1 MTVRGVQ
8 VANLA
13 EELDVHFGT
22 LAKHLARCDGLLK
35 SMAAEELLVTHA
47 RGDKLKGRPAAE
59 VLMKPKE
66 LREHM
71 NSRLTSPD
79 LKTAEDALSVMRA
92 EAAQHA
98 LDPHN

>member
-1 MTVRGVQ
+1 
-8 VANLA
+8 
-13 EELDVHFGT
+13 
-22 LAKHLARCDGLLK
+22 
-35 SMAAEELLVTHA
+35 MAAEELLVAHA
-47 RGDKLKGRPAAE
+47 HGDKSKGRPAAA

-79 LKTAEDALSVMRA
+79 LKTADDALSVMRA

-98 LDPHN
+98 LAQHN